1 MLKLSKR
8 IIALAI
14 IHIVFIFSVQASA
27 QQSAQQI
34 VAQIQTDSSLHASQQ
49 ALAHLATEGAT
60 GSFIVMLKQTR
71 GHSPTEFT
79 TEAGKAEVRARTQAS
94 LDAFFNR
101 RQAADLG
108 TVTQQFSY
116 MPAFVVTATAP
127 QLAALLANDAVASVE
142 ENGVLEPHLRQGIP
156 LENALATRSRY
167 NGSGV
172 GVVICDTGID
182 YNNLYLG
189 NGSYPNAKVLGGYD
203 TGEGK
208 LDPMDRQG
216 HGTACAGIVAGEIAD
231 TGDYIGGVAPGAKLF
246 ALKITNTPTGGS
258 STNASMI
265 LAWEWA
271 VTYQNISPANPIRII
286 STSFGGDQYSANC
299 DAAVPAMTTAAAN
312 AVAAGITIFASS
324 GNDGYCSAMG
334 WPACISHVISVGAVY
349 DANFGNNTPCVS
361 GDSCANK
368 IATTGCQTGWY
379 VNDPTAAD
387 KITAYSN
394 SASFLTLFAPSNQAY
409 TLQCAYQGST
419 FNTTFGG
426 TSAACP
432 YAAGAA
438 AALQSAAKAI
448 TGNYLTPAQV
458 RSTLAATGTLVTDG
472 KVAVTKPRVNL
483 KAAIDTL
490 KPPPV
495 SGVTLLSLDI
505 PAAVGV
511 ASLSSP
517 TSFTE
522 LFTAGLGNWTAN
534 TFGLWSTINGAT
546 TIGTG
551 SSKYHYLHRSNAN
564 FANLDYRVTMQ
575 LSGDAASLDA
585 ACLFMRAVPTP
596 QDASGD
602 LYSGYWMAY
611 RNGGSYSIWKV
622 SGYAWTK
629 LQDWTSS
636 AAINQSGVNELRA
649 VANGTTLTFYI
660 NGTQVLATTDAT
672 HTSGKVG
679 FGLYD
684 AQGGTLNVTRA
695 TLTGTA
701 ADPAFTVPA
710 VAPPAAGSTADPKT
724 ARP

>member
-8 IIALAI
+8 IIALAT

-34 VAQIQTDSSLHASQQ
+34 VAQIQTDSKLHASQT
-49 ALAHLATEGAT
+49 ALAPLAAEGAA

-71 GHSPTEFT
+71 GHSPSEFT
-79 TEAGKAEVRARTQAS
+79 TEAGKAEVRAKTQAS

-108 TVTQQFSY
+108 TVTRQFSY
-116 MPAFVVTATAP
+116 MPAFVVTATAG

-172 GVVICDTGID
+172 SVAVCDTGID
-182 YNNLYLG
+182 YTNLYLG
-189 NGSYPNAKVLGGYD
+189 NGSFPNAKVLGGYD

-208 LDPMDRQG
+208 ADPLDRQG
-216 HGTACAGIVAGEIAD
+216 HGTACAGIVAGDLAD
-231 TGDYIGGVAPGAKLF
+231 TGDYIGGVAPGAKLY
-246 ALKITNTPTGGS
+246 ALKISSTATGGS
-258 STNASMI
+258 ASNASMI
-265 LAWEWA
+265 AAWEWA
-271 VTYQNISPANPIRII
+271 VTHQNDSPANPIRII
-286 STSFGGDQYSANC
+286 STSFGGGQYTANC
-299 DAAVPAMTTAAAN
+299 DAVVPAMTTAAAN
-312 AVAAGITIFASS
+312 AVAAGITLFASS
-324 GNDGYCSAMG
+324 GNDGYCTAMG
-334 WPACISHVISVGAVY
+334 WPACISHVVSVGAVY
-349 DANFGNNTPCVS
+349 DANFGNYTPCVS
-361 GDSCANK
+361 GESCANRLS
-368 IATTGCQTGWY
+368 TTGCTTGWY

-387 KITAYSN
+387 KVTAYSN
-394 SASFLTLFAPSNQAY
+394 STSFLTLFAPSNQAY
-409 TLQCAYQGST
+409 TLQCAYQGGT
-419 FNTTFGG
+419 FNTSFGG

-458 RSTLAATGTLVTDG
+458 RSTLTTTGTLVTDG
-472 KVAVTKPRVNL
+472 KTPVTKPRVNL
-483 KAAIDTL
+483 KAAIGTL

-495 SGVTLLSLDI
+495 AGVNLLPLGL
-505 PAAVGV
+505 PASIGI
-511 ASLSSP
+511 ASTSSP

-534 TFGLWSTINGAT
+534 TFGLWSTLNGAT

-551 SSKYHYLHRSNAN
+551 SAKYHYLHRSNAN

-575 LSGDAASLDA
+575 LSGNAASLDA
-585 ACLFMRAVPTP
+585 ACLFMRSVPTP
-596 QDASGD
+596 QDTTGD

-611 RNGGSYSIWKV
+611 RNGGTYSIWKV
-622 SGYAWTK
+622 SGYSWAK

-636 AAINQSGVNELRA
+636 TAINQSGVNELRA

-660 NGTQVLATTDAT
+660 NGIQVLTTTDAT

-684 AQGGTLNVTRA
+684 AQGGALNVTRA

-710 VAPPAAGSTADPKT
+710 DAPPAAGSTTDPKT